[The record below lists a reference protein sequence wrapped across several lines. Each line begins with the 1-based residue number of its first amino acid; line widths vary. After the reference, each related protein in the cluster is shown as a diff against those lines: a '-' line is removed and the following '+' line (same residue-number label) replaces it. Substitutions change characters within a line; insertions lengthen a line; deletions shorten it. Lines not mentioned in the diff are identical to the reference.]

1 MCLGGMSGIAL
12 QVLAHPSLR
21 TALPVWQPPLDAPP
35 CRAATPKTKKKGA
48 SIRVITG
55 PWLLNAP
62 RRMLSPW
69 SRDACHGRLR
79 GLGRCECWV
88 PAAGCQGCLVE
99 PSWRLLG
106 VRGGGGASDS
116 QEIPGDR
123 LAPGG
128 GGRSRRPRAARG
140 RGERGVRRPVRPT
153 DSGACEA
160 SLACSTCHVYVS
172 EDHLDLLPPPDERE
186 DDMLDMAPLLQENSR
201 LGCQIVL
208 TPELEGAE
216 FTLPKITRNFYVDGH
231 VPKPH

>member
-35 CRAATPKTKKKGA
+35 CRAATPKKKKGA

-55 PWLLNAP
+55 QWLLNAP

>member
-123 LAPGG
+123 YLGSLGRASLTHRTPAVPSTAAHPTVFSRLAPGG

-140 RGERGVRRPVRPT
+140 RVSVGAKSPVNNSTGFLRSPRCRT
-153 DSGACEA
+153 A
-160 SLACSTCHVYVS
+160 SSLC
-172 EDHLDLLPPPDERE
+172 
-186 DDMLDMAPLLQENSR
+186 PLF
-201 LGCQIVL
+201 CI
-208 TPELEGAE
+208 
-216 FTLPKITRNFYVDGH
+216 TLFPCPV
-231 VPKPH
+231 KPQT

>member
-1 MCLGGMSGIAL
+1 MSGIAL

-35 CRAATPKTKKKGA
+35 CRAATPKKKKGA

-55 PWLLNAP
+55 QWLLNAP

-123 LAPGG
+123 YLGSLGRALTHRTPAVPGTAAHPTVFSRLAPGG

-140 RGERGVRRPVRPT
+140 RVSVGARSPVNNSTGFLRSPRCRT
-153 DSGACEA
+153 A
-160 SLACSTCHVYVS
+160 SSLC
-172 EDHLDLLPPPDERE
+172 PPF
-186 DDMLDMAPLLQENSR
+186 
-201 LGCQIVL
+201 CI
-208 TPELEGAE
+208 
-216 FTLPKITRNFYVDGH
+216 TLFPCPV
-231 VPKPH
+231 KPQT

>member
-1 MCLGGMSGIAL
+1 M
-12 QVLAHPSLR
+12 AHPSLR
-21 TALPVWQPPLDAPP
+21 TALPVRQPPLDAPP
-35 CRAATPKTKKKGA
+35 CRAATPKKKKKKGA

-55 PWLLNAP
+55 QWLLNAP

-123 LAPGG
+123 YLGSLGRALTHRTPAVPGTAAHPTVFSRLAPGG

-140 RGERGVRRPVRPT
+140 RVSVGAKSPVNNSTGFLRSPRCRT
-153 DSGACEA
+153 A
-160 SLACSTCHVYVS
+160 SSLC
-172 EDHLDLLPPPDERE
+172 PPF
-186 DDMLDMAPLLQENSR
+186 
-201 LGCQIVL
+201 CI
-208 TPELEGAE
+208 
-216 FTLPKITRNFYVDGH
+216 TLFPCPV
-231 VPKPH
+231 KPQT